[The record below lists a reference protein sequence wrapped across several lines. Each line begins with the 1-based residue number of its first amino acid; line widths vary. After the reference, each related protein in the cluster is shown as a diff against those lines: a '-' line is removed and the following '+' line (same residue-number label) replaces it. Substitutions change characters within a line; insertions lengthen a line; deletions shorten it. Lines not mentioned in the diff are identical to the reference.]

1 MLYCTLEY
9 FYFQHYRI
17 GDTHI
22 QAMDLSTADG
32 VYSQINRSTT
42 GAPHHT
48 SNTLPHTYSSL
59 VNVQQ
64 NSTNEEELPLNY
76 SAIGFEENMAGEM
89 SQFPVAH
96 KPEPMVVYST
106 VVRQT
111 SGEKVT
117 VKTMHKKA

>member
-1 MLYCTLEY
+1 MGNTN
-9 FYFQHYRI
+9 
-17 GDTHI
+17 I

-32 VYSQINRSTT
+32 VYSQIDRSTNE
-42 GAPHHT
+42 GPQHT

-59 VNVQQ
+59 VNVEQ
-64 NSTNEEELPLNY
+64 NCTNEEELPPNY
-76 SAIGFEENMAGEM
+76 SIIGFEENMAGEM
-89 SQFPVAH
+89 NQVPVTH

>member
-1 MLYCTLEY
+1 M
-9 FYFQHYRI
+9 
-17 GDTHI
+17 GNTHI

-32 VYSQINRSTT
+32 VYSQVDRSTT
-42 GAPHHT
+42 GVSHHT
-48 SNTLPHTYSSL
+48 SNSLPTTYSSL

-64 NSTNEEELPLNY
+64 NSTNEEELPPNY
-76 SAIGFEENMAGEM
+76 SAIGFEENMAGEIN
-89 SQFPVAH
+89 QLPVAH

>member
-1 MLYCTLEY
+1 M
-9 FYFQHYRI
+9 FFFQCYRM
-17 GDTHI
+17 GNTHI
-22 QAMDLSTADG
+22 QAVDLSTADG
-32 VYSQINRSTT
+32 VYSQIDRSTT
-42 GAPHHT
+42 GVPHYT
-48 SNTLPHTYSSL
+48 SSTLPHTYSSL

-64 NSTNEEELPLNY
+64 NSTNEEKLPPNY
-76 SAIGFEENMAGEM
+76 SAIGFEENMTGEM
-89 SQFPVAH
+89 NQLPVVH